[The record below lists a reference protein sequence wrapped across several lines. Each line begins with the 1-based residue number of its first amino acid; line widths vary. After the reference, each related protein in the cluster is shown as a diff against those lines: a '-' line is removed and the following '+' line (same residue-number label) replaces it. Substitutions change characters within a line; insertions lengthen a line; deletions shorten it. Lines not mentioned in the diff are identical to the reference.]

1 MLDWRFDGRL
11 HRSQPRR
18 WIAAAGATL
27 PIELIFLSMPLWRNR
42 HSGTGHAPRR
52 YAIRTI
58 LTIDICVCNAIPTVR
73 FAGCASGQCMLP
85 FLSTRKGDMDAE
97 VGAIPFNDSRAAHRR
112 PPIRTPLHRNRFQAR
127 ARIRRSLQEQ
137 RSPAGSKPGAPRSAC
152 KVVSCA
158 RLPFDIACKAISQTH
173 GCTGMFSTIQPRM
186 TPLEPYPSFSAI
198 PCRLPA
204 WRHPPQRESSRR
216 VRAPRG
222 RAASSPDHAAL
233 RHRH

>member
-1 MLDWRFDGRL
+1 MLDRRFDGRP

-27 PIELIFLSMPLWRNR
+27 PIEFIFLSMPLLRDR
-42 HSGTGHAPRR
+42 HSGIGNASRR

-58 LTIDICVCNAIPTVR
+58 LAIDICACNAIPKIR

-85 FLSTRKGDMDAE
+85 FISPRKGDMAAE
-97 VGAIPFNDSRAAHRR
+97 VGAIPFNGSRAAHRR

-137 RSPAGSKPGAPRSAC
+137 RWPAGSKPDASRNAC

-158 RLPFDIACKAISQTH
+158 CLSI
-173 GCTGMFSTIQPRM
+173 
-186 TPLEPYPSFSAI
+186 
-198 PCRLPA
+198 LPA
-204 WRHPPQRESSRR
+204 RPSGRLMDAPACFQPFNRE
-216 VRAPRG
+216 
-222 RAASSPDHAAL
+222 
-233 RHRH
+233 